1 MEARGAEVNW
11 RADEAA
17 SLSAR
22 TAELELRCRRPG
34 TRMATIAID
43 RTHDLPHDK
52 ARNLAARLA
61 TDLAQRYRLAW
72 HWEDDDI
79 RFQRPG
85 VSGRLH
91 IGPSQIRLD
100 IKLGLLLAPFRSS
113 IEQQVNAELDRL
125 TGGTTVT

>member
-1 MEARGAEVNW
+1 MGARGAEVNW
-11 RADEAA
+11 RADEGA

-52 ARNLAARLA
+52 ARNLAERLA
-61 TDLAQRYRLAW
+61 TDLAQRYGFAW
-72 HWEDDDI
+72 RWDDDDI

-85 VSGRLH
+85 VSGFLH
-91 IGPSQIRLD
+91 IGASQIRLD
-100 IKLGLLLAPFRSS
+100 ITLGLLLAPFRAS
-113 IEQQVNAELDRL
+113 IEKQVNAELDRL
-125 TGGTTVT
+125 TGGTTA